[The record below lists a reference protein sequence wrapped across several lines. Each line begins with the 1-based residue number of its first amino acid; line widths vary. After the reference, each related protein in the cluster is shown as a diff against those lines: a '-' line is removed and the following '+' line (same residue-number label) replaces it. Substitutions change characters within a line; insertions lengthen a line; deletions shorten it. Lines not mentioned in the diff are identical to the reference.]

1 MNYIDIFVKIGAIL
15 AAIGGVLI
23 SEPASDM
30 TLYGKLALAVGGV
43 LIAWGATNQAKD
55 LSAAMRAPVQVIS
68 ASPAAREELNEAE
81 KAKLKPVP
89 TPEEQAI
96 LDKFRA

>member
-1 MNYIDIFVKIGAIL
+1 MNYIDIFVKIGAVL

-23 SEPASDM
+23 SEPASDA
-30 TLYGKLALAVGGV
+30 TLYGKLALAIGGV
-43 LIAWGATNQAKD
+43 MIAWGATNQAKD

-68 ASPAAREELNEAE
+68 ATPDARSEIAAAE
-81 KAKLKPVP
+81 TAKRPVP

-96 LDKFRA
+96 IDKFRA